1 MDPAEPP
8 ELLHRRDLDK
18 LNAGVAALLDERLAE
33 DGVGVGGHIG
43 VCTRPAFSALRSCF
57 VPITFRLLVN
67 RSGIQTPPWKIRAG
81 RPTQIWIIAE
91 ITKRVNK
98 KTRKKKIFF

>member
-33 DGVGVGGHIG
+33 DGVGVG
-43 VCTRPAFSALRSCF
+43 RP
-57 VPITFRLLVN
+57 
-67 RSGIQTPPWKIRAG
+67 Q
-81 RPTQIWIIAE
+81 
-91 ITKRVNK
+91 
-98 KTRKKKIFF
+98 